1 MSAEGY
7 QAIIAGYYSKTG
19 LLHDRIQFKNQIGIL
34 KSIYSF
40 WSFLQVHTGLGR
52 KADGSVDADSEY
64 WKPYVEVHFSHTYLM
79 FSSTIHPK

>member
-52 KADGSVDADSEY
+52 EADGSVDAESEY

-79 FSSTIHPK
+79 FSSTIH